1 MLRDVL
7 SLHFLE
13 EEGKILLN
21 AYYFNIIQLYSVDNE
36 YRSEI
41 SHALTPLA
49 MNFVFGIT
57 AQLKPNLNY
66 LLRLYAYLQ
75 VIGRCKQSAIILFNI

>member
-1 MLRDVL
+1 M
-7 SLHFLE
+7 
-13 EEGKILLN
+13 
-21 AYYFNIIQLYSVDNE
+21 YFSIIQLCSVDNE

-41 SHALTPLA
+41 DHALTSLA

-57 AQLKPNLNY
+57 ARLKPNLNY

-75 VIGRCKQSAIILFNI
+75 VIGRCKQSAFILFNIEANPAL